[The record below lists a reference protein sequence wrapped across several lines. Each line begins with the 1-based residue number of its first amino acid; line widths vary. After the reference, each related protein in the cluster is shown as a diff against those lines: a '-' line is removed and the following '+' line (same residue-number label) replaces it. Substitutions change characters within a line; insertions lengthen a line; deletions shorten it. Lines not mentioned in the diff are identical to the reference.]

1 MKIKYLLFVLFFC
14 LMDLFLFL
22 YFQKDLLVF
31 RSSFWIGHF
40 VLALLFIYLNNKLL
54 QGKEFD
60 IFILIFPAVGYIL
73 LFISSFLNF
82 QKHFE
87 SEVEINENLNKYIL
101 DGEKEIIVNQSID
114 LNLIGAYDILSVG
127 TPADKKNFLINFET
141 QDLNFKIEVLQKAL
155 WDSDIEVIHY
165 AATEINK
172 IDENFQNIIKEENIK
187 GNLNSLC
194 EVYFKYCTSG
204 LLIGEVL
211 EFYQNKFIDFI
222 KQKDKLNG
230 EDSYKLLVVYN
241 SMKKYKECDEL
252 IKRIYKNKSYN
263 KKILDFIKNYYYN
276 LNDYKMLKEVET
288 WQESV

>member
-155 WDSDIEVIHY
+155 WDPDIEVIHY